1 MKTTKMPLSQLV
13 ENRANPR
20 TITPEN
26 FQLLVNSILE
36 LPKMLEMRPVVT
48 QQDGTILGGNM
59 RYRALSAIAELSEE
73 DLMARL
79 GGLRSVQSKNADEI
93 GKLSDFW
100 RWWKLE
106 PFAYVVD
113 ASTLTEEDR
122 QAFIVKDNVNF
133 GQWDWDALENFSQD
147 DLRDWGVQTWASL
160 QPLTL
165 SSGAPDQQAKD
176 TKDMRERII
185 IIFPREQ
192 KAEVERLLGLPSP
205 GKPVYKISELLNQSG
220 DEDSV

>member
-1 MKTTKMPLSQLV
+1 MKTTKIPLSQLA

-48 QQDGTILGGNM
+48 QQDGAILGGNM

-73 DLMARL
+73 NLIARL

-100 RWWKLE
+100 RKWKLE

-165 SSGAPDQQAKD
+165 SSGAPD
-176 TKDMRERII
+176 
-185 IIFPREQ
+185 
-192 KAEVERLLGLPSP
+192 LGC
-205 GKPVYKISELLNQSG
+205 GSG
-220 DEDSV
+220 VQYVLHGS

>member
-1 MKTTKMPLSQLV
+1 M
-13 ENRANPR
+13 
-20 TITPEN
+20 
-26 FQLLVNSILE
+26 
-36 LPKMLEMRPVVT
+36 
-48 QQDGTILGGNM
+48 
-59 RYRALSAIAELSEE
+59 
-73 DLMARL
+73 
-79 GGLRSVQSKNADEI
+79 
-93 GKLSDFW
+93 
-100 RWWKLE
+100 
-106 PFAYVVD
+106 
-113 ASTLTEEDR
+113 
-122 QAFIVKDNVNF
+122 KDNVNF

-192 KAEVERLLGLPSP
+192 KVEVERLLGLPSP

>member
-1 MKTTKMPLSQLV
+1 MKTTKIPLSQLA

-48 QQDGTILGGNM
+48 QQDGAILGGNM

-73 DLMARL
+73 NLTARL

-100 RWWKLE
+100 RKWKLE

-165 SSGAPDQQAKD
+165 SSGAPD
-176 TKDMRERII
+176 
-185 IIFPREQ
+185 
-192 KAEVERLLGLPSP
+192 LGC
-205 GKPVYKISELLNQSG
+205 GSG
-220 DEDSV
+220 VQYVLHGS

>member
-1 MKTTKMPLSQLV
+1 MPLLQLA
-13 ENRANPR
+13 ENRTNPR

-26 FQLLVNSILE
+26 LQLLVNSILE
-36 LPKMLEMRPVVT
+36 LPKMLEIRPVVI

-73 DLMARL
+73 NLMARL
-79 GGLRSVQSKNADEI
+79 GDLRSAQSKNADEI

-100 RWWKLE
+100 RKWKLE

-165 SSGAPDQQAKD
+165 SSGAPEQPSKTTTD
-176 TKDMRERII
+176 TRERII
-185 IIFPREQ
+185 IIFPRER
-192 KAEVERLLGLPSP
+192 KAEVERLLALPSP
-205 GKPVYKISELLNQSG
+205 SKPVYKISELLNQSG
-220 DEDSV
+220 DESSV

>member
-1 MKTTKMPLSQLV
+1 MKTTKMPLSQLA

-100 RWWKLE
+100 RRWK
-106 PFAYVVD
+106 
-113 ASTLTEEDR
+113 
-122 QAFIVKDNVNF
+122 
-133 GQWDWDALENFSQD
+133 
-147 DLRDWGVQTWASL
+147 
-160 QPLTL
+160 
-165 SSGAPDQQAKD
+165 
-176 TKDMRERII
+176 
-185 IIFPREQ
+185 
-192 KAEVERLLGLPSP
+192 
-205 GKPVYKISELLNQSG
+205 
-220 DEDSV
+220 

>member
-1 MKTTKMPLSQLV
+1 MKTTKMPLSQLA

-100 RWWKLE
+100 RRWKLE

-113 ASTLTEEDR
+113 ASTLTE
-122 QAFIVKDNVNF
+122 
-133 GQWDWDALENFSQD
+133 GDWDALENFSQD

-192 KAEVERLLGLPSP
+192 KVEVERLLGLPSP

>member
-1 MKTTKMPLSQLV
+1 
-13 ENRANPR
+13 
-20 TITPEN
+20 
-26 FQLLVNSILE
+26 
-36 LPKMLEMRPVVT
+36 MLEMRPVVT

-100 RWWKLE
+100 RRWKLE

-165 SSGAPDQQAKD
+165 SSSAPDQQAKD

-192 KAEVERLLGLPSP
+192 KVEVERLLGLPSP